1 MISLSMG
8 RVTDLEEWKFELSK
22 SFTLKGRVLWG
33 LEMIP
38 SHSLHDWTSL
48 YPSLSFLFIFL
59 FQADRA
65 EHPAGGDGARADGD
79 AGGEDGDGPRGGRR
93 GAGLRR
99 RRLAHPQILVSYLN

>member
-1 MISLSMG
+1 M
-8 RVTDLEEWKFELSK
+8 T
-22 SFTLKGRVLWG
+22 G
-33 LEMIP
+33 LPFIP
-38 SHSLHDWTSL
+38 LCHSYS
-48 YPSLSFLFIFL
+48 SSFL

-79 AGGEDGDGPRGGRR
+79 SGGEDGDGEGGRRR